1 MGIIVRKQ
9 GQTATDRNRVKRR
22 LRELVRLY
30 LLPMSESIDFVIR
43 TRDEAY
49 TASFEQ
55 LRADLQEVMKRLRHA
70 L

>member
-1 MGIIVRKQ
+1 MGVIVRKE
-9 GQTATDRNRVKRR
+9 GQTAADRNRVKRR

-30 LLPMSESIDFVIR
+30 LLPAGGSIDVVFR

-49 TASFEQ
+49 AASFEE
-55 LRADLQEVMKRLRHA
+55 LRIDLVEVVKRLTQD

>member
-1 MGIIVRKQ
+1 MGIIVRKR

-30 LLPMSESIDFVIR
+30 LLPMAESIDFVIR

-55 LRADLQEVMKRLRHA
+55 LQVDLQEVMKRVRHA

>member
-1 MGIIVRKQ
+1 MIVRKQ
-9 GQTATDRNRVKRR
+9 GQTAADRNRVKRR

-30 LLPMSESIDFVIR
+30 LLPAAESIDLVIR

-49 TASFEQ
+49 AASFE
-55 LRADLQEVMKRLRHA
+55 DLQIDLVEAVKRLRRA

>member
-1 MGIIVRKQ
+1 MGIVVRKKS
-9 GQTATDRNRVKRR
+9 QTTADRNRVKRR

-30 LLPMSESIDFVIR
+30 LLPAAESIDFVIR

-49 TASFEQ
+49 TASFEE
-55 LRADLQEVMKRLRHA
+55 LRIDLLDVVKRLRRA

>member
-1 MGIIVRKQ
+1 MIVRKE
-9 GQTATDRNRVKRR
+9 GQTAADRNRVKRR

-30 LLPMSESIDFVIR
+30 LLPVGGSIDVVFR

-49 TASFEQ
+49 AASFEE
-55 LRADLQEVMKRLRHA
+55 LRIDLVEVVKRLTQD